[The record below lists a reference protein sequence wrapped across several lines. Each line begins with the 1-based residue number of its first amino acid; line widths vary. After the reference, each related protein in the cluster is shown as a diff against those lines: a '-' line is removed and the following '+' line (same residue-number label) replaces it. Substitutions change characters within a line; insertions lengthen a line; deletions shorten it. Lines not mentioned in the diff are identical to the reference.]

1 MQNPICGTINDI
13 DLDTQVANET
23 LVCLYAE
30 YCLQSNLTAKKFAI
44 HCGRGA
50 AVTVGDLIGATR
62 FHVMHSNG
70 FVQQVLPLIQYIM
83 RTGHI
88 PHCHSAKSSN
98 LVSESVAKSIFRHLN
113 GVRRIRNAKALN
125 ASEALGNALY
135 QCLLTGCILSEEQQV
150 VYTECPCTKSLCT
163 FCSDFKRGE
172 SEWINFNPLDPIVI
186 YLKDYSNQIEKRLL
200 QSIAV

>member
-30 YCLQSNLTAKKFAI
+30 YCVQCNLTAKKFAF
-44 HCGRGA
+44 HCGRGT

-62 FHVMHSNG
+62 FHVMHLDG
-70 FVQQVLPLIQYIM
+70 FVQQALPLIQYIIKN
-83 RTGHI
+83 GHI
-88 PHCHSAKSSN
+88 PLSRSAKSSN
-98 LVSESVAKSIFRHLN
+98 LVSETTANSIFRHLS
-113 GVRRIRNAKALN
+113 GARKIRKTVN

-135 QCLLTGCILSEEQQV
+135 RCLLTGCILNEEQEIVSQ
-150 VYTECPCTKSLCT
+150 ECQCTKPVCT

-172 SEWINFNPLDPIVI
+172 NEWTDYCPLDPIVI

-200 QSIAV
+200 QSIPLTV